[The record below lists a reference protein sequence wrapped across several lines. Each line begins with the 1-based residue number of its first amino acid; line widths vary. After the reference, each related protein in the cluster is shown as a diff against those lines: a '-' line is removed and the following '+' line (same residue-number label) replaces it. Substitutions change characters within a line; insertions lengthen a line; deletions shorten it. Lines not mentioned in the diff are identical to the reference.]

1 MEIIVPKVLKLSRI
15 DYAHKIIDAV
25 NGSVVNENQSA
36 KFEWNTVLGPAN
48 ANENLQNFLLR
59 SGLKIMY
66 GERVGI
72 QVLQHYTNQ
81 IKTREKLSP
90 KPADTAEVGALERYI
105 KAATMLELQ
114 ACQPLR

>member
-36 KFEWNTVLGPAN
+36 KFEWNAVWGPAN
-48 ANENLQNFLLR
+48 TKENLQSFFLQ
-59 SGLKIMY
+59 SGFKIMY

-72 QVLQHYTNQ
+72 QTP
-81 IKTREKLSP
+81 T
-90 KPADTAEVGALERYI
+90 
-105 KAATMLELQ
+105 
-114 ACQPLR
+114 